1 MNYQEER
8 HNKVSS
14 SSTENLQWLLVWWW
28 MSLLSLSQSKEGDMS
43 LLLLTSRKTKRVP
56 NQYITRCLIHWNL
69 SFVRKWR
76 SEAEEFQWEKN
87 DQHHES
93 EREET
98 IETIISPSNKETDC
112 TSSFKISKSFG
123 TEKHHLFIH
132 AISLMHC
139 VYRFLT
145 PQRTDLL
152 KETTTVG
159 QLLQGSLLQLSFD
172 LWEGF
177 EESEG
182 TTKRTSEA
190 RLVVSD

>member
-1 MNYQEER
+1 
-8 HNKVSS
+8 
-14 SSTENLQWLLVWWW
+14 

-123 TEKHHLFIH
+123 TERHHLFIH

-139 VYRFLT
+139 VYRFLI

-152 KETTTVG
+152 KKQLQSVNYFKAHSFNSPSIFEKVLKSLKEPRKG
-159 QLLQGSLLQLSFD
+159 QVRHVLWCQIKSNWLQLLLKVFI
-172 LWEGF
+172 
-177 EESEG
+177 
-182 TTKRTSEA
+182 
-190 RLVVSD
+190 V